1 MKNTLVDKKQ
11 YINETFC
18 PYRVC
23 PLGAHVDH
31 QYGFVTGFA
40 LDRGIKLNYIVTD
53 DRTFHVVSRNF
64 DGILDFDLNDGCPKK
79 RGHWSD
85 FLIGSIWALS
95 DKYEIRKG
103 FHGIIE
109 GTMPVGGLSSSAAVI
124 ITYLLTLCKCNDISL
139 TQPQLI
145 KYAIKVERE
154 FIGVNVGK
162 LDQSCEVYCKAEHLL
177 VLDTLD
183 DKAELV
189 PCSKNMPK
197 FKIAIIYS
205 GVSRKLASSA
215 YNLRVDE
222 CKAAAYA
229 LKGFSGMEYGKFE
242 ETHLREV
249 PHGVYEEYKD
259 MLPVNW
265 RKRAHHYYHEQKR
278 VEDGVRA
285 WRNGDIEE
293 FGKAIFESGKSSIYQ
308 YEAGSEPLKVLYD
321 IMTRTDGIYG
331 GRFSGAGFN
340 GCCMAIVDPNK
351 EESIREYVMQEYATV
366 FPEYMKDFMIE
377 FCNTADG
384 VKY

>member
-1 MKNTLVDKKQ
+1 MKKTLIDEKK

-31 QYGFVTGFA
+31 QYGLVTGFA
-40 LDRGIKLNYIVTD
+40 LDRGIKLNYVETD
-53 DRTFHVVSRNF
+53 DKSFHVVSRNF
-64 DGILDFDLNDGCPKK
+64 DGVLDFNLQDGLPDKI
-79 RGHWSD
+79 GHWGD
-85 FLIGSIWALS
+85 FLVGAVWALS
-95 DKYEIRKG
+95 DKYEIKNG
-103 FHGIIE
+103 FQGIIE

-124 ITYLLTLCKCNDISL
+124 ITYLLTICKCNDIHL

-162 LDQSCEVYCKAEHLL
+162 LDQSCEVYCKANHLL

-189 PCSKNMPK
+189 PCSPNMPK

-205 GVSRKLASSA
+205 GVSRKLAGSA

-229 LKGFSGMEYGKFE
+229 LKGYCGMEYGKFE

-249 PHGVYEEYKD
+249 PYGAFEEYKE
-259 MLPVNW
+259 MLPMNW
-265 RKRAHHYYHEQKR
+265 RKRAHHYYHEQRR
-278 VEDGVRA
+278 VESGVKA
-285 WRNGDIEE
+285 WRNGDIVE
-293 FGKAIFESGKSSIYQ
+293 FGKAIFESGRSSIYQ

-321 IMTRTDGIYG
+321 IMTRTEGIYG
-331 GRFSGAGFN
+331 GRFSGSGFN
-340 GCCMAIVDPNK
+340 GCCMAIVDTEK
-351 EESIREYVMQEYATV
+351 EESIREYITTEYAKY
-366 FPEYMKDFMIE
+366 FPEYMKEFVIE
-377 FCNTADG
+377 FCDTADG

>member
-1 MKNTLVDKKQ
+1 MERNNEAKKT
-11 YINETFC
+11 ESTFC

-31 QYGFVTGFA
+31 QYGLVTGFA
-40 LDRGIKLNYIVTD
+40 LDRGIKLEYNATED
-53 DRTFHVVSRNF
+53 GTFHVASKNF
-64 DGILDFDLNDGCPKK
+64 EGILDFSLDNIPDK
-79 RGHWSD
+79 RGNWGD
-85 FLIGSIWALS
+85 FLVGSVIALS
-95 DKYEIRKG
+95 DKYILKKG
-103 FHGIIE
+103 FHGVIE

-124 ITYLLTLCKCNDISL
+124 ITYILTLCKCNGIHL

-145 KYAIKVERE
+145 KYAIMVERD

-162 LDQSCEVYCKAEHLL
+162 LDQSCEVYCKKDNLL

-189 PCSKNMPK
+189 PCSKNMAP
-197 FKIAIIYS
+197 FSIAIIYS
-205 GVSRKLASSA
+205 GVSRKLAGSA
-215 YNLRVDE
+215 YNTRVDE

-229 LKGFSGMEYGKFE
+229 LKGYCGMDYGKFE
-242 ETHLREV
+242 DTHLREV
-249 PHGVYEEYKD
+249 PYGVYDEYKEK
-259 MLPVNW
+259 LPLNW
-265 RKRAHHYYHEQKR
+265 RKRAHHYYHEQQR
-278 VEDGVRA
+278 VEKGVRA

-340 GCCMAIVDPNK
+340 GCCMAIADPKK
-351 EESIREYVMQEYATV
+351 EKSIREYITSEYAKV
-366 FPEYMKDFMIE
+366 FPEYMDEFIIE

-384 VKY
+384 VQY